1 MRPCDKEPT
10 HKKTETEKEAQALD
24 KIICIAGPTASG
36 KTALAVE
43 LAKELNG
50 EVVSCDS
57 MYVYRRMNIG
67 TAKPTREEMQGIVHH
82 MIDVCEPTEDF
93 SVSRYTEMASPIVD
107 DILSRG
113 KAAIIAGGTGL
124 YMDSL
129 IRGNNFAPVP
139 ATGQREILEA
149 QLEQDGVNALLT
161 RLQSIDPEAA
171 GKSQGNPRRIIRA
184 LEVYLETGETITAH
198 NRRTQ
203 AVPPRYQPLW
213 LGLDFSS
220 RQALY
225 DRIDRRVEIM
235 LQQGLT
241 EEIRQLLA
249 SGIPKNATAMQAI
262 GYKEFV
268 DALDGKISLAE
279 AAAQVRQS
287 SRRYAKRQLTWFRRN
302 REIQWLTRQPDDG
315 LDEILQKARQVA
327 AIFDK

>member
-1 MRPCDKEPT
+1 M
-10 HKKTETEKEAQALD
+10 D

-43 LAKELNG
+43 LAKALNG

-57 MYVYRRMNIG
+57 MYVYKYMNIG
-67 TAKPTREEMQGIVHH
+67 TAKPSEEEMQGIVHH

-93 SVSRYTEMASPIVD
+93 SVSRYTEMATPIVD
-107 DILSRG
+107 DILARG
-113 KAAIIAGGTGL
+113 KTAIVAGGTGL

-129 IRGNNFAPVP
+129 IRGNDFSPVP
-139 ATGQREILEA
+139 ATGQREALEA
-149 QLEQDGVNALLT
+149 QLQELGVIPLLA
-161 RLQSIDPEAA
+161 RLQEIDPEASE
-171 GKSQGNPRRIIRA
+171 KSQGNPRRIIRA

-203 AVPPRYQPLW
+203 AIPPRYDPLW

-220 RQALY
+220 RKTLY

-235 LQQGLT
+235 LEQGLP
-241 EEIRQLLA
+241 EEIRQLLD
-249 SGIPKNATAMQAI
+249 SGIPKACTAMQAI

-268 DALDGKISLAE
+268 DALDGKISMEDAV
-279 AAAQVRQS
+279 AQVQQS

-302 REIQWLTRQPDDG
+302 QQMHWLIREG
-315 LDEILQKARQVA
+315 HEGMDEILTKARQIA